1 MKTPARLQVLIDE
14 GLIDSVLRQLKSG
27 KEAEVFVVRC
37 GEDTRAA
44 VRRHEIDHGPRD
56 GVDSGK

>member
-14 GLIDSVLRQLKSG
+14 GLVDSVLRQLKSG

-37 GEDTRAA
+37 GDETRAA
-44 VRRHEIDHGPRD
+44 EV
-56 GVDSGK
+56 